1 MTSFVSSACRTSV
14 LQHVPYDPYQLMPSG
29 VIAGAMAM
37 LAPRGGDEPDVEVR
51 FEDQQHI
58 NEFGRLNTRL
68 HEIQQRAGI

>member
-1 MTSFVSSACRTSV
+1 
-14 LQHVPYDPYQLMPSG
+14 
-29 VIAGAMAM
+29 MAM

-68 HEIQQRAGI
+68 HEIREDKKTLKVGLKPSLFAVWH